1 MPNLS
6 TAGILDLTEVAV
18 RNDRFVF
25 ELLDSAHNL
34 IGQLKVSDTSA
45 PHVRND
51 TSRSVF
57 RTCTGLTVLDGARF
71 PDADYVPLSQI
82 NTLRD
87 RVRVSMVLQNGVT
100 FPLGVF
106 MIGDDNRAPFSWG
119 QIWTPE
125 LFDETFIVDQPLDQ
139 TYGLAPGDSI
149 LQLVN
154 LLVGQ
159 VGLASVDFSGITD
172 AHASSTV
179 SYAAGSSRNQAVIAL
194 VAMLGAYPPYFSN
207 AGVYTAKAAPS
218 ASAGPDIIY
227 GSNDRVL
234 DGTITTTN
242 SIYRSPNRYQ
252 VVTTGAQGGPVGIYD
267 LPASAPN
274 SYENTGLRVVSSS
287 SSQGIPDVATANLA
301 AYINALTDKQSYVQ
315 TSFSTTADP
324 RLDTFNLAA
333 VYGVLLQAVSWEVT
347 CSSGGPMQV
356 TAQAFYPNNPA

>member
-71 PDADYVPLSQI
+71 PDANYVPLSQI

-194 VAMLGAYPPYFSN
+194 VALLGCFAPYFDNS
-207 AGVYTAKAAPS
+207 GVYTTKAAPS
-218 ASAGPDIIY
+218 PSAGPDLIY
-227 GSNDRVL
+227 GSDDRVL
-234 DGTITTTN
+234 DGTTTTTN
-242 SIYRSPNRYQ
+242 SIYRAANRYE

-274 SYENTGLRVVSSS
+274 SYANTGLRVVSSS

-301 AYINALTDKQSYVQ
+301 AYINALTDRDTYVVAN
-315 TSFSTTADP
+315 FSSTADP
-324 RLDTFNLAA
+324 RHDTFSL
-333 VYGVLLQAVSWEVT
+333 VQIFGVLMQETAWEIT
-347 CSSGGPMQV
+347 CSSGGAM
-356 TAQAFYPNNPA
+356 THTLSAYYPSTP